1 MRVVQGGG
9 NRYFPYSA
17 VLITLLSGEPPM
29 CTLRLQF
36 TALGYD
42 LYDGTACVTVYRAN
56 EILPRT
62 ESPKPCFAPI
72 FTPAGKLITE
82 YRPADHLWHT
92 GLYFGWVHVN
102 EANLWGGA
110 WYLPET
116 GKYEQV
122 DNSHGVQR
130 HDAFSTARSTGDE
143 ATVTEALTW
152 LDQEDRPMVQET
164 RTCVFT
170 KWTEPLGYL
179 WQIEVHL
186 TPVVPEVRMGASK
199 AARYSGL
206 VLRMG
211 PPFSDAFHRSSEG
224 LESHDAIMGQPA
236 RWVSANGASGGMV
249 VMMDHPA
256 NPRYPNPWFAR
267 RNLLGAG
274 LLMDG
279 PLTLT
284 PSAGLRLRY
293 GFGVFDDP
301 LPSAAT
307 ETLYRSYV
315 EKVG

>member
-1 MRVVQGGG
+1 
-9 NRYFPYSA
+9 
-17 VLITLLSGEPPM
+17 M
-29 CTLRLQF
+29 CALRLQF

-42 LYDGTACVTVYRAN
+42 LYDDNRCVTVYRAS

-102 EANLWGGA
+102 DANLWGGA

-122 DNSHGVQR
+122 ENSHGLQR
-130 HDAFSTARSTGDE
+130 HDAFPAARSTGEE
-143 ATVTEALTW
+143 ATVTETLTW
-152 LDQEDRPMVQET
+152 LDQEDRPMVHET
-164 RTCVFT
+164 RCYVFT
-170 KWTEPLGYL
+170 KWKEPAGYL
-179 WQIEVHL
+179 WQIDVQL
-186 TPVVPEVRMGASK
+186 TPIVPEVRMGASK

-211 PPFSDAFHRSSEG
+211 PPFSDATHRSSEG
-224 LESHDAIMGQPA
+224 LDGHEAIMGQRA
-236 RWVSANGASGGMV
+236 RWVSADGASGGQV

-256 NPRYPNPWFAR
+256 NPRHPISWFTR

-284 PSAGLRLRY
+284 PEAGLRLRY

-301 LPSAAT
+301 LGSAAT
-307 ETLYRSYV
+307 EALYQSYV
-315 EKVG
+315 DRVG